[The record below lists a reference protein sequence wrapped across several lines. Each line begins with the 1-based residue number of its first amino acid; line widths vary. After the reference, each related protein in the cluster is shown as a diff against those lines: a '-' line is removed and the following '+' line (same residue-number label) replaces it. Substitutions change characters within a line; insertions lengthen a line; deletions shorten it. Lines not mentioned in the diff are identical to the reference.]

1 MMVLFVV
8 KGKAQPGTT
17 EEFARKWQEV
27 YSKRF
32 PKMSGFVQACF
43 SANQETDTWLAI
55 AIWSAQ
61 PDETELNQ
69 AIGELGGHI
78 ASIMA
83 GPPSAEWFEVLQQI
97 TPAQEMA

>member
-1 MMVLFVV
+1 MVLFVV
-8 KGKAQPGTT
+8 KGKGQPGTT
-17 EEFARKWQEV
+17 EEFSRKWQEV
-27 YSKRF
+27 YRRHF
-32 PKMSGFVQACF
+32 PTMTGFVQAYF

-69 AIGELGGHI
+69 AIGELGGRI
-78 ASIMA
+78 ASIIA

-97 TPAQEMA
+97 APTQETV